1 MYEFIEYRV
10 EDAMTFPPVTIG
22 PEATLAEA
30 ERMFEEREFNMLPV
44 VDDQR
49 MIGVLSNLDLL
60 RVFAF
65 ASTTM
70 IPPYA
75 ELMGRRVR
83 EAMNP
88 APVTVDPDLPL
99 TRALQKMVETRCK
112 SLPVVRG
119 DRVVGVVSREDVLRA
134 LRCAAASQ
142 GRESLRAKGP
152 ARRVNRAKDFLSDV
166 ARLVPCDEARAESL
180 AFAVFQE
187 LRDRLTPAEA
197 GDVAAQLPKGLK
209 RLWTEQERAGREVRR
224 THQAEFVGRVRRRAN
239 LESEDGAERVVRSV
253 FHALQRLLGSPRGLE
268 GEAWDVFSQLPKDLK
283 KLWLES
289 SEHARS

>member
-10 EDAMTFPPVTIG
+10 EDAMTFPPVTISSS
-22 PEATLAEA
+22 ATLAEA
-30 ERMFEEREFNMLPV
+30 ERLFEEREFNMLPV
-44 VDDQR
+44 VDDDR
-49 MIGVLSNLDLL
+49 MVGVLSNLDLL
-60 RVFAF
+60 RIFAF
-65 ASTTM
+65 TSTAM
-70 IPPYA
+70 IPAYG
-75 ELMGRRVR
+75 ELMGRRVK

-88 APVTVDPDLPL
+88 APFTVDPDVPL

-119 DRVVGVVSREDVLRA
+119 DRVVGVLSREDVLRA

-142 GRESLRAKGP
+142 DRDTLRAKGP
-152 ARRVNRAKDFLSDV
+152 GRRVNRAKDFLADV
-166 ARLVPCDEARAESL
+166 ARLVPCDEARAEAL

-187 LRDRLTPAEA
+187 LRDRLTSEEA
-197 GDVAAQLPKGLK
+197 ADVAAQLPTGLK
-209 RLWTEQERAGREVRR
+209 RLWTEQEKSPREVRR
-224 THQAEFVGRVRRRAN
+224 TKQAEFVGRVRRRAN
-239 LESEDGAERVVRSV
+239 LDSEESAERAVRSV
-253 FHALQRLLGSPRGLE
+253 FHAFQRLLGSPRGLE